1 MKKASTQKAA
11 PKATAKKT
19 TATGKGTT
27 AAKKTDTTKTVEKT
41 KGTEKKPQL
50 PKADPIKITVKQLGA
65 YAKANTY
72 KVKQEEHKCPTILW
86 PLIIDQKGVAGTFLQ
101 YQDVNMVQGIKAMSP
116 DSIRIAILGAMRY
129 GKPLV
134 FDMLDM
140 DLYETL
146 KGKFDSVQD
155 GLLDLILDRSITKEE
170 YCGLLIKEEDGPEYD
185 KNNFSPER
193 MEDFMFIVVTT
204 NPEQHKELT
213 DCMQQ

>member
-72 KVKQEEHKCPTILW
+72 KVKQEEHKCPTIL
-86 PLIIDQKGVAGTFLQ
+86 
-101 YQDVNMVQGIKAMSP
+101 
-116 DSIRIAILGAMRY
+116 Y

-170 YCGLLIKEEDGPEYD
+170 YFKTQKIQVEIYIKLIKEEDGPEYD

-213 DCMQQ
+213 DCMQQNC